1 MPKSIIPPK
10 AKRVFK
16 GEIFEVWQ
24 WPQKMYDG
32 SIAIFEALRRPNAAQ
47 IIASVGNKIIIQW
60 QSQPHKSKPF
70 LSLPG
75 GRCEAGEAPLES
87 AKREFLEETG
97 YVSKDWTLWRES
109 RLMEKI
115 DWSVFTYVAR
125 NCVFKQPPHLD
136 AGEKIKLKFLNFEEF
151 LKLAKNPLFR
161 SGLDIITALE
171 RANFDPKFKKE
182 FKRLIFKK

>member
-1 MPKSIIPPK
+1 MYSSRIPSK

-32 SIAIFEALRRPNAAQ
+32 SQHTFEALRRPNTVEIVA
-47 IIASVGNKIIIQW
+47 VTGNKIIIQR
-60 QSQPHKSKPF
+60 QSQPHKLQPY

-75 GRCEAGEAPLES
+75 GRCEAGETPLES

-97 YVSKDWTLWRES
+97 YVSKDWVLFKE
-109 RLMEKI
+109 EKPVGKI
-115 DWSVFTYVAR
+115 DWTIYTYIAR
-125 NCVFKQPPHLD
+125 NCVFKQAPHLD
-136 AGEKIKLKFLNFEEF
+136 AGEKISLRFIDFEKF
-151 LKLAKNPLFR
+151 LKLPEDSLYVGGVDLTR
-161 SGLDIITALE
+161 DMV
-171 RANFDPKFKKE
+171 RARFDPKFKKE